1 MEKTGDRRR
10 EDGKSERR
18 KVRGREDR
26 KTLRS
31 KENPLPI
38 HYSPLTI
45 LPRPLYICTLMSR
58 SILHKIDKR
67 KQYLLSVLLVL
78 TVSLICYGLTPY
90 IGYRVVAFILLVT
103 VSITAMTFE
112 IFPVLLAAALSA
124 FIWDFFFIPP
134 HYTIHVNSTED
145 AILLVMYFIIAMVN
159 AVLTYKI
166 RQVEKLAR
174 LREEKAKA
182 VKLYNTFLNSL
193 SHELKT
199 PIAAIIGATDNLQA
213 DDDNLTPENKKQLV
227 NEIAKASFRLNQQV
241 ENLLNMSRI
250 ESGFLKPK
258 KDWCDIG
265 ETVYEVVRRLEENKP
280 LQKISIS
287 INPHLPLCKLD
298 KVMLETVLY
307 NLLMNAVRYT
317 AAQCTISISAACY
330 TDNLE
335 IVVED
340 NGQGFPEEEIRY
352 VFQKFYRLK
361 DNKEVGTGLGLSI
374 VKGFTEAMGGVAELQ
389 NVSTGG
395 ARFTLHIPV
404 QTSPIKVPE

>member
-1 MEKTGDRRR
+1 M
-10 EDGKSERR
+10 
-18 KVRGREDR
+18 
-26 KTLRS
+26 
-31 KENPLPI
+31 
-38 HYSPLTI
+38 
-45 LPRPLYICTLMSR
+45 
-58 SILHKIDKR
+58 HKIDKR